1 MWILISVYLIGG
13 GVKIL
18 GVNLGGGSKFKGKL
32 GGGGQNWGGGGS
44 KFKGKFGGGVKI
56 SGTLWEIHI
65 AQLHSEATYYGDDN
79 FSVLKEIV
87 AYNCT
92 SSATSIVF
100 GSS

>member
-1 MWILISVYLIGG
+1 MLVSQVMSAYFRTSL
-13 GVKIL
+13 VL
-18 GVNLGGGSKFKGKL
+18 VVNRGSK
-32 GGGGQNWGGGGS
+32 
-44 KFKGKFGGGVKI
+44 
-56 SGTLWEIHI
+56 
-65 AQLHSEATYYGDDN
+65 ATYYGDDN